1 MGLNLLETGMQPIAL
16 YLDNCVL
23 VPENPLLH
31 SI

>member
-16 YLDNCVL
+16 NCVL